1 MIVGQLGAEHMLTA
15 KKIAKT
21 SRSIIGQIVLLHNYS
36 RKNFRLVKITQQ
48 AMAEVLVERNCLS
61 QIKVYCAA
69 NGIKCPKPIIDFS
82 QIIVM
87 YPE

>member
-1 MIVGQLGAEHMLTA
+1 MLKD
-15 KKIAKT
+15 KKTAKT
-21 SRSIIGQIVLLHNYS
+21 SRRIIGQIVLLHNYS
-36 RKNFRLVKITQQ
+36 RKNFRLVKITRQ
-48 AMAEVLVERNCLS
+48 AIAEVLVESNCLS